1 MGFRLR
7 RFRPTV
13 AFMTPTDDSQECQ
26 AKAPLSSLMS
36 SSRHIFDLA
45 FVNLANVGAIAISLS
60 EAEQWIRIA
69 SCLLAAIFTSLKI
82 IETIKSLKK

>member
-26 AKAPLSSLMS
+26 AQAPLSSLMS

-45 FVNLANVGAIAISLS
+45 FVNLANVGAIAI
-60 EAEQWIRIA
+60 
-69 SCLLAAIFTSLKI
+69 
-82 IETIKSLKK
+82 

>member
-7 RFRPTV
+7 RFHPTV

-26 AKAPLSSLMS
+26 AQAPLSSLMS

-82 IETIKSLKK
+82 IETIKSLRK